1 MDTVNYVVCAGAGLA
16 IDGEAIPYVAGWG
29 EEGALE
35 AVTEFAE
42 RIDTL
47 SRRIEDA
54 LRVGDYLAS

>member
-1 MDTVNYVVCAGAGLA
+1 MDTVTYVVCAGAGLA
-16 IDGEAIPYVAGWG
+16 IDGEVIPYVAGWG